1 MQLAE
6 KRSFIMNNQIIVTDE
21 GLKKLQEELAYLKNT
36 KRKEVTE
43 AIKLALSFGD
53 LSENSEYT
61 EAKDEQGKVESRIVE
76 LEEMLKNVK
85 VISDSDVHT
94 NSVNVGASVRLL
106 DTKRNREVEYTIVG
120 STEADAMNGKI
131 SDRSPIGSAIIGA
144 SVDDVVT
151 VTTPAGELEFKIL
164 EIMKK

>member
-1 MQLAE
+1 
-6 KRSFIMNNQIIVTDE
+6 MNNQIIVTDE

-36 KRKEVTE
+36 KRKEITE

-106 DTKRNREVEYTIVG
+106 DVKKNKEVEYTIVG

-131 SDRSPIGSAIIGA
+131 SDRSPIGSALIGA
-144 SVDDVVT
+144 SVEETVT
-151 VTTPAGELEFKIL
+151 VVTPAGERQFKVL

>member
-1 MQLAE
+1 
-6 KRSFIMNNQIIVTDE
+6 MNNEIIVTNE
-21 GLKKLQEELAYLKNT
+21 GLKKLKDEYEYLKNV

-43 AIKLALSFGD
+43 AIKVALSFGD

-61 EAKDEQGKVESRIVE
+61 EAKDEQGRVESRIVE
-76 LEEMLKNVK
+76 LEEMLKNVR
-85 VISDSDVHT
+85 VISESDVHT

-106 DTKRNREVEYTIVG
+106 DVKGKKERIYTIVG

-131 SDRSPIGSAIIGA
+131 SDRSPIGAAIIGHSA
-144 SVDDVVT
+144 GETVF
-151 VTTPAGELEFKIL
+151 VTTPGGEKEFKIL

>member
-1 MQLAE
+1 MQ
-6 KRSFIMNNQIIVTDE
+6 NQIIVTDE

-94 NSVNVGASVRLL
+94 NSVNVGASVRLF
-106 DTKRNREVEYTIVG
+106 DERKNKEIEYTIVG

-144 SVDDVVT
+144 AVGET
-151 VTTPAGELEFKIL
+151 VAVQTPAGELRFKVL

>member
-1 MQLAE
+1 ME
-6 KRSFIMNNQIIVTDE
+6 NQIIVTKE
-21 GLKKLQEELAYLKNT
+21 GLTKLQEELKFLKTT
-36 KRKEVTE
+36 KRKEITE

-94 NSVNVGASVRLL
+94 NSVNVGASVKLL
-106 DTKRNREVEYTIVG
+106 DVKKNREIEYTIVG

-131 SDRSPIGSAIIGA
+131 SDRSPIGAALIGA
-144 SVDDVVT
+144 TVDETVT
-151 VTTPAGELEFKIL
+151 VTVPAGELQFKVL

>member
-1 MQLAE
+1 MD
-6 KRSFIMNNQIIVTDE
+6 NQIIVTDE
-21 GLKKLQEELAYLKNT
+21 GLKKLQEELAFLKNT

-85 VISDSDVHT
+85 VISDSDIHT

-106 DTKRNREVEYTIVG
+106 DVKKNKEVEYTIVG

-131 SDRSPIGSAIIGA
+131 SDRSPIGSALIGA
-144 SVDDVVT
+144 SVDEIVT
-151 VTTPAGELEFKIL
+151 VTTPAGSREFKVL

>member
-1 MQLAE
+1 MD
-6 KRSFIMNNQIIVTDE
+6 NQIIVTDE
-21 GLKKLQEELAYLKNT
+21 GLKKLQDELSYLKNT
-36 KRKEVTE
+36 RRKEVTE

-85 VISDSDVHT
+85 VISDSDIHT

-106 DTKRNREVEYTIVG
+106 DVLRNKELEYTIVG

-131 SDRSPIGSAIIGA
+131 SDRSPIGSALIGA
-144 SVDDVVT
+144 SVDEVVT
-151 VTTPAGELEFKIL
+151 VSTPAGDRQLKVL

>member
-1 MQLAE
+1 MANE
-6 KRSFIMNNQIIVTDE
+6 IIVTNE

-36 KRKEVTE
+36 KRKEITE
-43 AIKLALSFGD
+43 AIRMALSFGD

-85 VISDSDVHT
+85 VISESDVHT

-106 DTKRNREVEYTIVG
+106 DMKRNREIEYTIVG
-120 STEADAMNGKI
+120 STEADAMSGKI

-144 SVDDVVT
+144 GVDEIVT
-151 VTTPAGELEFKIL
+151 VTTPGGDVNFKIL

>member
-1 MQLAE
+1 ME
-6 KRSFIMNNQIIVTDE
+6 KQIIVTDE
-21 GLKKLQEELAYLKNT
+21 GLKKLQEELSYLKTT
-36 KRKEVTE
+36 KRKEITE

-94 NSVNVGASVRLL
+94 DSVNVGASVRLL
-106 DTKRNREVEYTIVG
+106 DVKKNKEIVYTIVG

-131 SDRSPIGSAIIGA
+131 SDRSPIGSALIGA
-144 SVDDVVT
+144 TVGSKVT
-151 VTTPAGELEFKIL
+151 VTVPVGEIEFEIL

>member
-1 MQLAE
+1 ME
-6 KRSFIMNNQIIVTDE
+6 NQIIVTDE
-21 GLKKLQEELAYLKNT
+21 GLKKLQEELSYLKNT

-85 VISDSDVHT
+85 VISDSDIHT

-106 DTKRNREVEYTIVG
+106 DVARNKELEYTIVG

-131 SDRSPIGSAIIGA
+131 SDRSPIGSALIGA
-144 SVDDVVT
+144 SVDEVVT
-151 VTTPAGELEFKIL
+151 VTTPAGERQLKVL

>member
-1 MQLAE
+1 ME
-6 KRSFIMNNQIIVTDE
+6 KQIIVTDE
-21 GLKKLQEELAYLKNT
+21 GLKKLQEELAYLKTT
-36 KRKEVTE
+36 KRKEITE

-94 NSVNVGASVRLL
+94 DSVNVGASVRLL
-106 DTKRNREVEYTIVG
+106 DVNKNREVVYTIVG

-131 SDRSPIGSAIIGA
+131 SDRSPIGSALIGA
-144 SVDDVVT
+144 TVGSVVT
-151 VTTPAGELEFKIL
+151 VAVPVGELKFEIL

>member
-1 MQLAE
+1 MD
-6 KRSFIMNNQIIVTDE
+6 NQIIVTDE

-36 KRKEVTE
+36 KRKEITE

-106 DTKRNREVEYTIVG
+106 DVKKNKEVEYTIVG

-131 SDRSPIGSAIIGA
+131 SDRSPIGSALIGA
-144 SVDDVVT
+144 SVDEIVT
-151 VTTPAGELEFKIL
+151 VVTPAGERQFKVL

>member
-1 MQLAE
+1 MAD
-6 KRSFIMNNQIIVTDE
+6 QIIVTDE
-21 GLKKLQEELAYLKNT
+21 GLKKLQEELSYLKTT

-85 VISDSDVHT
+85 VISDSDIHT

-106 DTKRNREVEYTIVG
+106 DIKRNRELEYTIVG

-144 SVDDVVT
+144 GVDEVVT
-151 VTTPAGELEFKIL
+151 VNTPAGELEFKIL

>member
-1 MQLAE
+1 MKE
-6 KRSFIMNNQIIVTDE
+6 EIKMDNQIIVTDE
-21 GLKKLQEELAYLKNT
+21 GLKKLQEELAFLKNT
-36 KRKEVTE
+36 KRKEITE

-85 VISDSDVHT
+85 VISDSDIHT

-106 DTKRNREVEYTIVG
+106 DVKKNKEIEYTIVG
-120 STEADAMNGKI
+120 STEADAINGKI
-131 SDRSPIGSAIIGA
+131 SDRSPIGNALIGA
-144 SVDDVVT
+144 SVDETVT
-151 VTTPAGELEFKIL
+151 VTTPAGSREFKVL

>member
-1 MQLAE
+1 
-6 KRSFIMNNQIIVTDE
+6 MNNQIIVTDE
-21 GLKKLQEELAYLKNT
+21 GLKKLQEELNFLKTT

-85 VISDSDVHT
+85 VINESEIHT
-94 NSVNVGASVRLL
+94 NSVNVGVGVKLL
-106 DTKRNREVEYTIVG
+106 DVKRNRELVYTIVG

-144 SVDDVVT
+144 SVGDTVVAT
-151 VTTPAGELEFKIL
+151 VPAGELELKIL

>member
-1 MQLAE
+1 MAE
-6 KRSFIMNNQIIVTDE
+6 QIIVTDE
-21 GLKKLQEELAYLKNT
+21 GLKKLQEELSYLKTT

-94 NSVNVGASVRLL
+94 NSVNVGASVRLF
-106 DTKRNREVEYTIVG
+106 DSKRNREVEYTIVG
-120 STEADAMNGKI
+120 STEADAMSGKI
-131 SDRSPIGSAIIGA
+131 SDRSPIGSALIGA
-144 SVDDVVT
+144 SVNDVVT
-151 VTTPAGELEFKIL
+151 VTTPAGELEFKVL

>member
-1 MQLAE
+1 MQ
-6 KRSFIMNNQIIVTDE
+6 NQIIVTDE

-94 NSVNVGASVRLL
+94 NSVNVGASVRLF
-106 DTKRNREVEYTIVG
+106 DERKNKEVEYTIVG

-144 SVDDVVT
+144 AVGET
-151 VTTPAGELEFKIL
+151 VAVQTPAGELRFKVL

>member
-1 MQLAE
+1 MKE
-6 KRSFIMNNQIIVTDE
+6 EIKMENQIIVTDE
-21 GLKKLQEELAYLKNT
+21 GLKKLQEELAFLKNT

-85 VISDSDVHT
+85 VISDSDIHT

-106 DTKRNREVEYTIVG
+106 DVKKNKEVEYTIVG

-131 SDRSPIGSAIIGA
+131 SDRSPIGSALIGA
-144 SVDDVVT
+144 SVDEVVT
-151 VTTPAGELEFKIL
+151 VTTPAGSREFKVL

>member
-1 MQLAE
+1 ME
-6 KRSFIMNNQIIVTDE
+6 NQIIVTKE
-21 GLKKLQEELAYLKNT
+21 GLTKLQEELKFLKTT
-36 KRKEVTE
+36 KRKEITE

-94 NSVNVGASVRLL
+94 NSVNVGASVKLL
-106 DTKRNREVEYTIVG
+106 DVKKNREIEYTIVG

-131 SDRSPIGSAIIGA
+131 SDRSPIGAALIGA
-144 SVDDVVT
+144 TVDETVT
-151 VTTPAGELEFKIL
+151 VNVPAGELQFKVL

>member
-1 MQLAE
+1 MD
-6 KRSFIMNNQIIVTDE
+6 NQIIVTDE

-76 LEEMLKNVK
+76 LEEMLKKVK
-85 VISDSDVHT
+85 VISDSDIHT

-106 DTKRNREVEYTIVG
+106 DVVRNKELEYTIVG

-131 SDRSPIGSAIIGA
+131 SDRSPIGSALIGA
-144 SVDDVVT
+144 SVDEVVT
-151 VTTPAGELEFKIL
+151 VTTPAGERQFKVL

>member
-1 MQLAE
+1 MT
-6 KRSFIMNNQIIVTDE
+6 NQIIVTNE
-21 GLKKLQEELAYLKNT
+21 GLKKLQEELNYLKNT
-36 KRKEVTE
+36 KRKEITE
-43 AIKLALSFGD
+43 AIKMALSFGD

-94 NSVNVGASVRLL
+94 NSVNVGASVKLL
-106 DTKRNREVEYTIVG
+106 DIKRNREIEYTIVG
-120 STEADAMNGKI
+120 STEADAMHGKI

-144 SVDDVVT
+144 SVGDTVS
-151 VTTPAGELEFKIL
+151 VTTPGGVLEFKVL
-164 EIMKK
+164 DIMKK

>member
-1 MQLAE
+1 
-6 KRSFIMNNQIIVTDE
+6 MNNQIIVTDE
-21 GLKKLQEELAYLKNT
+21 GLKKLQDELNYLKTT

-85 VISDSDVHT
+85 VISESEIHT
-94 NSVNVGASVRLL
+94 NSVNVGVGVRLL
-106 DTKRNREVEYTIVG
+106 DVKRNRELVYTIVG

-144 SVDDVVT
+144 SVGETVVAS
-151 VTTPAGELEFKIL
+151 VPAGELELKIL

>member
-1 MQLAE
+1 ME
-6 KRSFIMNNQIIVTDE
+6 NQIIVTDE
-21 GLKKLQEELAYLKNT
+21 GLKKLKDELEYLKNV

-43 AIKLALSFGD
+43 AIKVALSFGD

-61 EAKDEQGKVESRIVE
+61 EAKDEQGRVESRIVE

-85 VISDSDVHT
+85 VISESDVHT
-94 NSVNVGASVRLL
+94 NSVNVGAAVRLL
-106 DTKRNREVEYTIVG
+106 DIKTKKEREYTLVG
-120 STEADAMNGKI
+120 STEADAINGKI

-144 SVDDVVT
+144 SVGETVL
-151 VTTPAGELEFKIL
+151 VTTPGGEREFKIL

>member
-1 MQLAE
+1 MANV
-6 KRSFIMNNQIIVTDE
+6 MTVTTE
-21 GLKKLQEELAYLKNT
+21 GFKKLENELDFLVNT
-36 KRKEVTE
+36 KRKEVKE
-43 AIKLALSFGD
+43 AIAIARSFGD

-85 VISDSDVHT
+85 VISDSDIHT

-106 DTKRNREVEYTIVG
+106 DVARNKELEYTIVG
-120 STEADAMNGKI
+120 STEADAMHGKI
-131 SDRSPIGSAIIGA
+131 SDRSPIGSALIGA
-144 SVDDVVT
+144 SVDEVVT
-151 VTTPAGELEFKIL
+151 VTTPAGDRQLKVL

>member
-1 MQLAE
+1 MD
-6 KRSFIMNNQIIVTDE
+6 NQIIVTDE

-36 KRKEVTE
+36 KRKEITE

-106 DTKRNREVEYTIVG
+106 DVKKNKEVEYTIVG

-131 SDRSPIGSAIIGA
+131 SDRSPIGSALIGA
-144 SVDDVVT
+144 SVDETVT
-151 VTTPAGELEFKIL
+151 VVTPAGERQFKVL

>member
-1 MQLAE
+1 ME
-6 KRSFIMNNQIIVTDE
+6 KQIIVTDE
-21 GLKKLQEELAYLKNT
+21 GLKKLQEELSYLKTT
-36 KRKEVTE
+36 KRKEITE

-94 NSVNVGASVRLL
+94 DSVNVGASVRLL
-106 DTKRNREVEYTIVG
+106 DVNKNREVVYTIVG

-131 SDRSPIGSAIIGA
+131 SDRSPIGSALIGA
-144 SVDDVVT
+144 TVGSVVT
-151 VTTPAGELEFKIL
+151 VAVPVGELKFEIL

>member
-1 MQLAE
+1 MD
-6 KRSFIMNNQIIVTDE
+6 NQIIVTDE
-21 GLKKLQEELAYLKNT
+21 GLKKLQEELAFLKNT
-36 KRKEVTE
+36 KRKEITE

-85 VISDSDVHT
+85 VISDSDIHT

-106 DTKRNREVEYTIVG
+106 DVKKNKEIEYTIVG

-131 SDRSPIGSAIIGA
+131 SDRSPIGNALIGA
-144 SVDDVVT
+144 SVDETVT
-151 VTTPAGELEFKIL
+151 VTTPAGSREFKVL

>member
-1 MQLAE
+1 MPNE
-6 KRSFIMNNQIIVTDE
+6 IIVTNE
-21 GLKKLQEELAYLKNT
+21 GLTKLKDELAYLKNV

-43 AIKLALSFGD
+43 AIRVALSFGD

-61 EAKDEQGKVESRIVE
+61 EAKEEQGKVESRIVE

-85 VISDSDVHT
+85 VINEEEIHT
-94 NSVNVGASVRLL
+94 NSVNVGAGVRLL
-106 DTKRNREVEYTIVG
+106 DTKTKKEIEYTIVG

-144 SVDDVVT
+144 SVGEVVT
-151 VTTPAGELEFKIL
+151 VSTPAGDRKFKIL

>member
-1 MQLAE
+1 
-6 KRSFIMNNQIIVTDE
+6 MNNQIIVTDE
-21 GLKKLQEELAYLKNT
+21 GLKKLQEELNFLKTT

-85 VISDSDVHT
+85 VINESEIHT
-94 NSVNVGASVRLL
+94 DSVNVGVGVRLL
-106 DTKRNREVEYTIVG
+106 DVKRNRELVYSIVG

-144 SVDDVVT
+144 TVGETVVAN
-151 VTTPAGELEFKIL
+151 VPAGELELKIL

>member
-1 MQLAE
+1 ME
-6 KRSFIMNNQIIVTDE
+6 NQIIVTDE
-21 GLKKLQEELAYLKNT
+21 GLKKLQEELAFLKNT
-36 KRKEVTE
+36 KRKEITE

-85 VISDSDVHT
+85 VISDSDIHT

-106 DTKRNREVEYTIVG
+106 DVKKNKEVEYTIVG

-131 SDRSPIGSAIIGA
+131 SDRSPIGSALIGA
-144 SVDDVVT
+144 SVDEIVT
-151 VTTPAGELEFKIL
+151 VTTPAGSREFKVL

>member
-1 MQLAE
+1 MT
-6 KRSFIMNNQIIVTDE
+6 NQIIVTNE
-21 GLKKLQEELAYLKNT
+21 GLKKLQEELNYLKNV

-61 EAKDEQGKVESRIVE
+61 EAKDEQGKVESRIIE

-94 NSVNVGASVRLL
+94 NSVNVGASVKLR
-106 DTKRNREVEYTIVG
+106 DIKRNREIEYTIVG
-120 STEADAMNGKI
+120 STEADAMHGKI

-144 SVDDVVT
+144 GVGDVVT
-151 VTTPAGELEFKIL
+151 VTTPGGELEFEIL
-164 EIMKK
+164 DIMKK

>member
-1 MQLAE
+1 MANE
-6 KRSFIMNNQIIVTDE
+6 IIVTNE

-36 KRKEVTE
+36 KRKEITE
-43 AIKLALSFGD
+43 AIRMALSFGD

-85 VISDSDVHT
+85 VISESDVHT

-106 DTKRNREVEYTIVG
+106 DMKRNRELEYTIVG
-120 STEADAMNGKI
+120 STEADAMCGKI
-131 SDRSPIGSAIIGA
+131 SDRSPIGSGIIGA
-144 SVDDVVT
+144 CVGEVVT
-151 VTTPAGELEFKIL
+151 VTTPGGEVNFKIL

>member
-1 MQLAE
+1 MANE
-6 KRSFIMNNQIIVTDE
+6 IIVTNE
-21 GLKKLQEELAYLKNT
+21 GLKKLQEELSYLKNT
-36 KRKEVTE
+36 KRKEITE
-43 AIKLALSFGD
+43 AIRMALSFGD

-85 VISDSDVHT
+85 VISESDVHT

-106 DTKRNREVEYTIVG
+106 DMKRNRELEYTIVG
-120 STEADAMNGKI
+120 STEADAVCGKI

-144 SVDDVVT
+144 GVGEVVT
-151 VTTPAGELEFKIL
+151 VTTPGGEVDFKIL

>member
-1 MQLAE
+1 MD
-6 KRSFIMNNQIIVTDE
+6 NQIIVTDE
-21 GLKKLQEELAYLKNT
+21 GLKKLQEELAFLKNT

-85 VISDSDVHT
+85 VISDSDIHT

-106 DTKRNREVEYTIVG
+106 DIKKNKEVEYTIVG

-131 SDRSPIGSAIIGA
+131 SDRSPIGSALIGA
-144 SVDDVVT
+144 SVDETVT
-151 VTTPAGELEFKIL
+151 VVTPAGNREFKIL

>member
-1 MQLAE
+1 MAE
-6 KRSFIMNNQIIVTDE
+6 QIIVTDE
-21 GLKKLQEELAYLKNT
+21 GLKKLQEELSYLKTT

-106 DTKRNREVEYTIVG
+106 DVKRNREVEYTIVG

-144 SVDDVVT
+144 GLNDTVT
-151 VTTPAGELEFKIL
+151 VATPAGELEFKVL